1 MKKSTVKNWMK
12 YFASTIAISGIML
25 LGACGSD
32 ENTADEV
39 YAPETEVVN
48 REVDTEEY
56 IEDEV
61 VATETVQD
69 NQNMTA
75 SRNTASS
82 VNINRLLDKYPDV
95 NQAIRTTLTTMT
107 SEESMNNEY
116 AIEENEIN

>member
-1 MKKSTVKNWMK
+1 MK